1 VHLVKVKKMEE
12 EMEEVF
18 RKKVQEKT
26 ERMVKAERDM
36 EERMRREHD
45 GVEEE
50 RVEVGR
56 RREELRRE
64 VEAWEAAMETVSA
77 KSVDSIGKRKFGF
90 GTIGRLKFGGK
101 T

>member
-1 VHLVKVKKMEE
+1 
-12 EMEEVF
+12 
-18 RKKVQEKT
+18 
-26 ERMVKAERDM
+26 M

-64 VEAWEAAMETVSA
+64 VEAWEAAMETVGLTSFI
-77 KSVDSIGKRKFGF
+77 SINTMQSSHSFKLHPK
-90 GTIGRLKFGGK
+90 IP
-101 T
+101 